1 MGVSTAL
8 DADNPEETKTLPP
21 ADPHAV
27 FNTLSDLETHKHP
40 KHGFLLSGN
49 RVIRELLNPI
59 EFIPPFS
66 SPTPPNH
73 HKQGLAVPSAT
84 FPHDYRIGQ
93 PINRP
98 SLISFWTVAPF
109 PNNVERRCS
118 VLLFVR

>member
-1 MGVSTAL
+1 MAVSTAL

-59 EFIPPFS
+59 ECIPPFS
-66 SPTPPNH
+66 SPTPRTIINKVWPYHLLHSRTIIESGSQSIGH
-73 HKQGLAVPSAT
+73 H
-84 FPHDYRIGQ
+84 
-93 PINRP
+93 
-98 SLISFWTVAPF
+98 
-109 PNNVERRCS
+109 
-118 VLLFVR
+118 